1 MKIKE
6 ITDYLEGLAPLSTQE
21 DYDNC
26 GLLVGSH
33 NDSVSSILICL
44 DSTPEIVD
52 EAIEKGCDMIIAHH
66 PIIFKGLKK
75 LNGKNYIEQTVI
87 KCIKHGIA
95 LYAIH
100 TNLDNYLHGV
110 NRDIGIRLG
119 LENLK
124 ILRPKQNGLF
134 KLVVYTPVEAEE
146 NLITALFNAGAG
158 NIGNYSECSFSTEGI
173 GTFKPNEGSNPFSGD
188 IGNRS
193 SDKERK
199 LEFLVEHSI
208 LDKVLAVMNDFHP
221 YEEVAHDI
229 IQLGNKNQHLGSG
242 MIGELSVPL
251 DEMDFL
257 KKVKN
262 TFGCGA
268 IRYTELKGGK
278 IKKVAFCGGSGSFL
292 LQDAIRQGADIF
304 ITGDFKYHEF
314 FDSEKKIVI
323 ADIGHYESEQFTIN
337 LLGDILKKKF
347 ATFAVRLTEIN
358 TNPINYI

>member
-314 FDSEKKIVI
+314 FDADKQLVI
-323 ADIGHYESEQFTIN
+323 ADIGHFESEQYTSHR
-337 LLGDILKKKF
+337 LERILTKKF
-347 ATFAVRLTEIN
+347 TKFAVHLTKEN
-358 TNPINYI
+358 TNPIKYF

>member
-1 MKIKE
+1 MRIKE

-110 NRDIGIRLG
+110 NREIGNRLE
-119 LENLK
+119 LQNLK
-124 ILRPKQNGLF
+124 ILRPKQNVLF
-134 KLVVYTPVEAEE
+134 KLVVYTPVEVVEK
-146 NLITALFNAGAG
+146 LITALFSAGAG
-158 NIGNYSECSFSTEGI
+158 KIGNYSECSFSTEGI
-173 GTFKPNEGSNPFSGD
+173 GTFMPNEGSNPYSGEN
-188 IGNRS
+188 GKRS
-193 SDKERK
+193 IAKERK
-199 LEFLVEHSI
+199 LEFLVEHT
-208 LDKVLAVMNDFHP
+208 VLNNVLSVMNEVHP

-229 IQLGNKNQHLGSG
+229 VPLENKNQDLGSG
-242 MIGELSVPL
+242 MIGELIIPM
-251 DEMDFL
+251 DELDFL

-262 TFGCGA
+262 TFGCGV
-268 IRYTELKGGK
+268 IRHTKLKRVK
-278 IKKVAFCGGSGSFL
+278 IQKVAFCGGSGSFL
-292 LQDAIRQGADIF
+292 LQDAIRQEADIF

-314 FDSEKKIVI
+314 FDAEKKIVI

-347 ATFAVRLTEIN
+347 ATFAVRLTDIN